1 MSAAEPLLSW
11 SVDLAIF
18 SFFHILRHWDCD
30 VGNFQATPWSVYAS
44 QTIPEHI
51 CSVNSPGGSWNT
63 VNAFAWSAGVST
75 KVTCI
80 NVTIHKIVRSWYSL
94 ECHTASGG
102 LPFFHSVPCCY
113 QVKEVHAPN
122 RQQDSQSC
130 LCAYVHIVPETWD
143 RMATALNHS
152 VSCAC
157 PFPSLLTRLLQEL
170 SA

>member
-1 MSAAEPLLSW
+1 M
-11 SVDLAIF
+11 
-18 SFFHILRHWDCD
+18 
-30 VGNFQATPWSVYAS
+30 GNFQATPWSVYAS

-113 QVKEVHAPN
+113 QVHAPN

-130 LCAYVHIVPETWD
+130 LCAHCTRDMGQDGYCIKSLSFLCLPISFTSNTSAP
-143 RMATALNHS
+143 RTFCLTCPTPLTFTAVFLVMLVVSMLWLIS
-152 VSCAC
+152 V
-157 PFPSLLTRLLQEL
+157 
-170 SA
+170 